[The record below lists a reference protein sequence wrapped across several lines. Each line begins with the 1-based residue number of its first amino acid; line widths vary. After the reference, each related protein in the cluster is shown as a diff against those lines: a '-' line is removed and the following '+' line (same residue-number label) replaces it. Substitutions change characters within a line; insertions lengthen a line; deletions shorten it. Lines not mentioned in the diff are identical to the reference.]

1 MKRIITIIATFLL
14 AGPAVAQNFE
24 EDLSKIHHRDQ
35 NVRLKVA
42 KFHQEGQI
50 DSLMYYAEQ
59 MMKID
64 AENQQ
69 YVAKMIRNNGIP
81 DNLSSKAYSTIFLV
95 VDRADLA
102 YQKRYF
108 KPLKRAAKQGKIKA
122 SEINTLYDRIL
133 MHRNRR
139 QLFGTQTVSK
149 STIIEGEAAP
159 QLINYVWPVK
169 RTKTLDAR
177 RENAGMGT
185 MRQQAEAHEKY
196 GGYKMIWDKSLS
208 VKKLKAIMEHK

>member
-1 MKRIITIIATFLL
+1 MKRIIYTIASILL
-14 AGPAVAQNFE
+14 VHPVMAQDIE
-24 EDLSKIHHRDQ
+24 EKLAQIYHSDQ
-35 NVRLKVA
+35 NIRLKVA
-42 KFHQEGQI
+42 KFHQEGHI

-81 DNLSSKAYSTIFLV
+81 DNLSSKAYSTIFLII
-95 VDRADLA
+95 DHADLA

>member
-1 MKRIITIIATFLL
+1 MKRIIYTIASILL
-14 AGPAVAQNFE
+14 MCPVMAQDIE
-24 EDLSKIHHRDQ
+24 EKLAQIYHSDQ
-35 NVRLKVA
+35 NIRLKVA

-50 DSLMYYAEQ
+50 DSLMYNAEQ

-69 YVAKMIRNNGIP
+69 YVADMIRNYGIP
-81 DNLSSKAYSTIFLV
+81 DNLSDKAYSAIFLV
-95 VDRADLA
+95 VDHADFA
-102 YQKRYF
+102 FQKRYF
-108 KPLKRAAKQGKIKA
+108 KPLKQAAKQGKIKV

-208 VKKLKAIMEHK
+208 VKKLKAIIENK